1 MVCNWFLS
9 VRAEICFRLITFLSP
24 VSAANHSLFVGFT
37 YLENCANCETAVPEA
52 KTFGVRGNGV
62 RATKDA
68 RNMMMCKFMTNKHEC
83 ILVGVYW
90 KDGDIPR

>member
-1 MVCNWFLS
+1 
-9 VRAEICFRLITFLSP
+9 
-24 VSAANHSLFVGFT
+24 
-37 YLENCANCETAVPEA
+37 VPEV

-90 KDGDIPR
+90 KDGDIPG